1 MRLATVLALMLVA
14 ALPSAALG
22 ATQVPWPSAKDIT
35 AAEPGVGAKA
45 AGCMATFYRGRLSR
59 DAWLTPW
66 WKLTRAEKLV
76 TDAAYSRCLNR
87 AERIAAIERPVTALV
102 GAHPEVACAA
112 RGIDAL
118 SLRVRLAFTTRAK
131 QRAAY
136 DRIARRCRLMGVLYQ
151 RTASETQLTLTPAEQ
166 ACANAQGTLD
176 PVMHRKGAVIAKAY
190 LEEVGRV
197 FDACVGAKS
206 EEAMY
211 RSILVKYKVTRNISC
226 IAHRAAATI
235 TFVQLVGGDPSV
247 RTRAARATEAC
258 LLAQSG

>member
-1 MRLATVLALMLVA
+1 MLALLLVA
-14 ALPSAALG
+14 SLPSAALG
-22 ATQVPWPSAKDIT
+22 ATRVPWPSARDIT
-35 AAEPGVGAKA
+35 AAEPGVGGKA
-45 AGCMATFYRGRLSR
+45 AGCMATYYRGRLSR

-66 WKLTRAEKLV
+66 WKLTRPEKLV
-76 TDAAYSRCLNR
+76 TDAAYARCLNR
-87 AERIAAIERPVTALV
+87 AERIAAIERPVTSLV
-102 GAHPEVACAA
+102 GAHAEVACAA

-131 QRAAY
+131 QSAAY

-166 ACANAQGTLD
+166 ACTNARGTLD
-176 PVMHRKGAVIAKAY
+176 PVMHRKGAIIAKAY

-197 FDACVGAKS
+197 FDACVGVKS

-226 IAHRAAATI
+226 IARRAAATI

-258 LLAQSG
+258 LLGQSG